1 MLAGVLVLVLIA
13 AILLIGYT
21 ATGNQFAADQ
31 IASRISTPDMQVTI
45 EGARGLLAGRFRI
58 DRVELA
64 DTKGKYTEL
73 RNIELDWSPLD
84 LLDAEFHAQRIA
96 ASDINVS
103 RRPVVTIEPEPAS
116 SDASFSLPVEIAVD
130 AIDLPAIALGKP
142 LIGRE
147 ARLAV
152 KGSARAAADTIALKL
167 DATQTDRP
175 DAKALADLAY
185 AVNANTLKLDLKV
198 TEPKG
203 GLLATALQL
212 PGGPAVDL
220 SVTGDGALTDWTGI
234 IRAKLDG
241 AERLAV
247 NASHRQNAAGMHDVN
262 LNGGGAI
269 GNLMPPAFRPLF
281 EGESAVDVDA
291 SFDASGHLDI
301 RSGKL
306 INGSFTLD
314 ASGKIDPKGEVNLN
328 GSLHSVG
335 EVIPVRLPLAN
346 GELQADLRNASFV
359 ASGPYNAVAINVGA
373 DIATLALPQGRL
385 TEVFLRT
392 ETDGFDLATRAG
404 KIDVELLSQGAAV
417 SDPQLARLVVAPIEI
432 KAPFDITPTRV
443 ASEGIEIS
451 SGVLGGKVTLDYAL
465 DTETFASG
473 FNLFL
478 ASARA
483 LPEPLASKVS
493 GMIEL
498 SGKINGTPDDLAFN
512 QVKLASNLLTA
523 EVSGTLKANELTA
536 SLAGDIPALTA
547 FQPTVDGKVHV
558 TADLTGPLSA
568 LVIKAG
574 ITSDQIT
581 ASGRKL
587 QAVDVKF
594 DGTLDPT
601 KPSGKLTLGTVL
613 DGQQINLASD
623 IVRENGLVSLPSI
636 TADIGQNLITG
647 SLNLGPDF
655 LPTGKINADLA
666 DLSTLAKLAG
676 QQADGDLKLTVDLS
690 ARNGALAA
698 TINGAGS
705 RIATQGV
712 VVSEPIINIRSA
724 DLLTERIGGVVKS
737 REIAAGA
744 NRLEALEASFDHQAT
759 STTFDLKSNFDGA
772 PLTASGLV
780 DQQPDGLQLT
790 LNTFAASPRKIPLA
804 LAMPAKVTMAGGTT
818 TIEPVMISAGSG
830 TITIEGTVADAL
842 NLTVDAN
849 ALPASLI
856 NGLAPD
862 LDTSGTVSAKADIS
876 GNAASP
882 VVSFEMSGT
891 DIAAG
896 PLKQAGRAPLQISS
910 KGTFANA
917 LLSAQTTISGIAELG
932 DLRTDAEIR
941 VGEDIRIEKFA
952 VNSNALNGSVTGTF
966 APATQAI
973 ATAFDINVTGQSMV
987 PTSIAAKLR
996 GPLRLTGKLN
1006 GTPADLAFSDIK
1018 VASNIVTADAS
1029 GTMKSGVL
1037 QANVTGALPDLSAF
1051 QPNVSGAAQFSAEAS
1066 GPTSAL
1072 AVKAQLTSAEA
1083 VLVGRAL
1090 KDLTVDL
1097 DGVVDPAS
1105 PSAKLTATGT
1115 LDEQAINVA
1124 GDLVTTEGR
1133 ISIPSLKADIG
1144 RNTMT
1149 AKLAFDSAF
1158 QPTGNVTFDLPDLG
1172 LLAALAGQQAT
1183 GDLKGQADLAAT
1195 DGKMSARIKA
1205 NGTGIAAHGLT
1216 IRNPAVD
1223 LDIPDLL
1230 TGQISGTVKAAELAA
1245 GTNRLA
1251 NLDADFALV
1260 GDRTDFT
1267 VNGILD
1273 EAPLV
1278 AKGAITRQAGGM
1290 DIALA
1295 EFSATP
1301 RKLPIKLL
1309 APATVRI
1316 ADGATDLGDIQ
1327 LSVGSG
1333 TVKLSGTAGDTL
1345 NVSASASDLPAALA
1359 NTFAPDLGADGTLS
1373 ANATV
1378 TGTATAPSV
1387 TFDATAKGLI
1397 VRQIRDAGLVA
1408 LDVTSKGT
1416 LTGNVL
1422 SAETVIDG
1430 IEKLGQTRV
1439 LSDVALADDR
1449 ISVQKLDLAS
1459 EKLNGTLTS
1468 DYVLATKR
1476 LNATFDLS
1484 TVADGLLPPQIAAKI
1499 KGPVALSGK
1508 IAGILP
1514 GDMTISDLKLKSNV
1528 LTADG
1533 TATLKGNDLHAKLAG
1548 DILDIAAFH
1557 PDASGKAQFTA
1568 DASGPLTALKIKAT
1582 LTSAEAVLAGRPLKN
1597 LDLKIDGV
1605 ADRAKPSGKITASG
1619 KLDNQKIDVS
1629 ADLVTDQGRISVPAL
1644 KANIGRNSLTGAI
1657 QLAENFLPSG
1667 NLKFDFPDIGL
1678 LAALGGQKASG
1689 DISGQID
1696 LTNVDGKIAAKIKAQ
1711 GTGIVAQGITITNPA
1726 IDLDIP
1732 DLMSGQ
1738 ISGTAKAGELASGQN
1753 RLANLDAGFALSGAK
1768 TDFDIKGN
1776 FDGAPLIAKGAVENG
1791 PDGLSLTLA
1800 NFTASPKKIPVKLS
1814 SPVTIRMVD
1823 GAADIANLTIATGKG
1838 TITVDGTAGSKLEL
1852 KIKVTA
1858 LPASLA
1864 NTFAAGLDAGG
1875 TISANATVSGTSAS
1889 PTVNFDVDWQSAVT
1903 SQIRAAGISAL
1914 AVTAKGK
1921 LEKNVLSINTNVRG
1935 GGGLTLT
1942 ANGTVGMMGSQSLN
1956 LSIKGQLPFS
1966 AVAAQLTAQGLA
1978 LKGDANFD
1986 LKIGGNAANPQV
1998 TGQIKTS
2005 GSQFIAIRQN
2015 LIVNGLGATVT
2026 LSGQTATISN
2036 LSGRLE
2042 GGGTVSASGTIG
2054 IRPGANFPADLK
2066 IKLDNAVYAD
2076 GRVVVAKMN
2085 GDLNVKGPLLG
2096 SATLGGS
2103 IRLRRADITVPERL
2117 PASLANANVKHKNA
2131 PREVVKQSSELRADA
2146 TSTADKNK
2154 AGGMRLSL
2162 KIVAPRQIFVRGR
2175 GLDAELGGEVLISGS
2190 SSAPSVSGG
2199 FKMRRGRLAIIGKR
2213 LDFTTGQITFGGGL
2227 VPALNMVASTTVN
2240 ANTLNVNVNG
2250 PANDPSFSFT
2260 SSPALPQ
2267 DEVLAQLIFGRDSAS
2282 LSPFQIA
2289 QLADAVATLSGGQR
2303 TSLFNKLRQ
2312 GLGVDDLNV
2321 GTDENGGA
2329 QVTAG
2334 KYINRRTYL
2343 ELKQGEDSTKSGVAI
2358 NLDIG
2363 KGVKLRGEATQDGN
2377 TSTGIFY
2384 EKEY

>member
-1 MLAGVLVLVLIA
+1 MGVLGLVLIA
-13 AILLIGYT
+13 LILLVGYT

-45 EGARGLLAGRFRI
+45 EGARGLLAGKFRV

-64 DTKGKYTEL
+64 DTKGKYAEL
-73 RNIELDWSPLD
+73 KDIELDWSPLD
-84 LLDAEFHAQRIA
+84 LLSAQFHAQRIA
-96 ASDINVS
+96 VSDVNVK
-103 RRPVVTIEPEPAS
+103 RQPVVTIEPEPTPS
-116 SDASFSLPVEIAVD
+116 EGGFSLPVEIAVD
-130 AIDLPAIALGKP
+130 AIDLPSIVLGKP

-147 ARLAV
+147 AKLAI
-152 KGSARAAADTIALKL
+152 KGSARAAADAIALKL
-167 DATQTDRP
+167 NANQTDRP

-185 AVNANTLKLDLKV
+185 AVNANTLKLDLKIA
-198 TEPKG
+198 EPRG

-220 SVTGDGALTDWTGI
+220 SVAGDGALSDWSGI
-234 IRAKLDG
+234 IRARLDG
-241 AERLAV
+241 VERLAV
-247 NASHRQNAAGMHDVN
+247 NASHRQNAAGMHDLN

-269 GNLMPPAFRPLF
+269 GDLMPPALRPLF
-281 EGESAVDVDA
+281 EGESAVDLDA
-291 SFDASGHLDI
+291 SFDNTGQLDI
-301 RSGKL
+301 RAGKL
-306 INGSFTLD
+306 TNGSFTLD
-314 ASGKIDPKGEVNLN
+314 ASGKIDPKGEVSLN
-328 GSLHSVG
+328 GSVHSVDQ
-335 EVIPVRLPLAN
+335 VIPVRLPVAN
-346 GELQADLRNASFV
+346 GELQADIRNASFV
-359 ASGPYNAVAINVGA
+359 ASGPYKSVAIDLSA

-385 TEVFLRT
+385 TDVFLRS

-404 KIDVELLSQGAAV
+404 RIAVELTSQGAAV
-417 SDPQLARLVVAPIEI
+417 NDPQFARLVVAPIDI
-432 KAPFDITPTRV
+432 KAPFDITATRV
-443 ASEGIEIS
+443 ASDAIEIS
-451 SGVLGGKVTLDYAL
+451 SGAIGGKITLDYAL
-465 DTETFASG
+465 DTATIASA
-473 FNLFL
+473 FNLFV
-478 ASARA
+478 APARA

-498 SGKINGTPDDLAFN
+498 SGKVDGKADDLAFD
-512 QVKLASNLLTA
+512 QIRLASNLLTA
-523 EVSGTLKANELTA
+523 EVSGTLKDNELTA
-536 SLAGDIPALTA
+536 SLTGDIPALAA
-547 FQPTVDGKVHV
+547 FQPGVDGRVHV
-558 TADLTGPLSA
+558 TADLSGPLSA

-574 ITSDQIT
+574 ITSDQIST
-581 ASGRKL
+581 SGRKL
-587 QAVDVKF
+587 QTVDVKF
-594 DGTLDPT
+594 DGTIDPA
-601 KPSGKLTLGTVL
+601 KPGGKLTLGTVL
-613 DGQQINLASD
+613 DGQQINLTSD
-623 IVRENGLVSLPSI
+623 LVRENGLISLPSI
-636 TADIGQNLITG
+636 SADIGQNQITG
-647 SLNLGPDF
+647 SLELGADF

-676 QQADGDLKLTVDLS
+676 QQVEGDLKLTVDLS

-698 TINGAGS
+698 TINGTGS
-705 RIATQGV
+705 RIATPDV
-712 VVSEPIINIRSA
+712 VMSEPIINIESA
-724 DLLTERIGGVVKS
+724 DLLAQRIGGAIKS

-744 NRLEALEASFDHQAT
+744 NRLEALEATFDHQAN
-759 STTFDLKSNFDGA
+759 STTFDLKSRFDGA
-772 PLTASGLV
+772 PLTARGLV
-780 DQQPDGLQLT
+780 DQQPDGIQLS
-790 LNTFAASPRKIPLA
+790 LNAFSASPRKIPLS
-804 LAMPAKVTMAGGTT
+804 LAMPAKVTISGGTT

-830 TITIEGTVADAL
+830 TVTIEGTAADTLSL
-842 NLTVDAN
+842 NIDAT

-862 LDTSGTVSAKADIS
+862 LDVSGTVSAKASIS
-876 GNAASP
+876 GNATSP
-882 VVSFEMSGT
+882 VVNFEMSAT
-891 DIAAG
+891 SISAK
-896 PLKQAGRAPLQISS
+896 PLKDAGRPPLRITS

-917 LLSAQTTISGIAELG
+917 LLSAQTTIGGIAELG
-932 DLRTDAEIR
+932 DLRTDAGIR
-941 VGEDIRIEKFA
+941 LGEDIRIEKFIF
-952 VNSNALNGSVTGTF
+952 NSDALNGSVMGTF
-966 APATQAI
+966 SPATQAI
-973 ATAFDINVTGQSMV
+973 ATTFDINVTGQNLI
-987 PTSIAAKLR
+987 PASIAAKLD
-996 GPLRLTGKLN
+996 GPLRVTGKLD
-1006 GTPADLAFSDIK
+1006 GTPDDLAFNGIK
-1018 VASNIVTADAS
+1018 LVSNIVSADAS

-1051 QPNVSGAAQFSAEAS
+1051 QPDITGTAQFSAEAS

-1072 AVKAQLTSAEA
+1072 AIKAQLTSAQA
-1083 VLVGRAL
+1083 VLAGRPL
-1090 KDLTVDL
+1090 KDLAVNVDS
-1097 DGVVDPAS
+1097 VIDPAS

-1115 LDEQAINVA
+1115 LDGQAINVA
-1124 GDLVTTEGR
+1124 GDLVTSEGL

-1144 RNTMT
+1144 RNTLS
-1149 AKLAFDSAF
+1149 AGLAFDRAF
-1158 QPTGNVTFDLPDLG
+1158 RPTGNVTFDLPDLG

-1183 GDLKGQADLAAT
+1183 GDLKGQADLTTT

-1205 NGTGIAAHGLT
+1205 SGAGITAQGLT

-1245 GTNRLA
+1245 GANRLA
-1251 NLDADFALV
+1251 NLDADFALA
-1260 GDRTDFT
+1260 GARTDFT
-1267 VNGILD
+1267 VNGTLD
-1273 EAPLV
+1273 EQPLI
-1278 AKGAITRQAGGM
+1278 AKGAITRQPEGM
-1290 DIALA
+1290 DITLA
-1295 EFSATP
+1295 EFSASP
-1301 RKLPIKLL
+1301 RKLPIKL
-1309 APATVRI
+1309 ASPATVKI
-1316 ADGATDLGDIQ
+1316 AGGVTDLGDLQFSI
-1327 LSVGSG
+1327 GSG
-1333 TVKLSGTAGDTL
+1333 TMKLSGTASDTL
-1345 NVSASASDLPAALA
+1345 NISAKAADLPAALA
-1359 NTFAPDLGADGTLS
+1359 NTFAADLGADGTIS

-1378 TGTATAPSV
+1378 TGTATAPSI
-1387 TFDATAKGLI
+1387 TFDVTGRGLI
-1397 VRQIRDAGLVA
+1397 VRQIRDAGLA
-1408 LDVTSKGT
+1408 PLDVTSKGT
-1416 LTGNVL
+1416 FTNNLL

-1439 LSDVALADDR
+1439 TSNVALAADR
-1449 ISVQKLDLAS
+1449 ISVQKLDVAS
-1459 EKLNGTLTS
+1459 EKLNGNATA
-1468 DYVLATKR
+1468 DYTLATKQ
-1476 LNATFDLS
+1476 LNAAFDLS
-1484 TVADGLLPPQIAAKI
+1484 AIADGLLPPQIAAKV
-1499 KGPVALSGK
+1499 KGPAALSGK
-1508 IAGILP
+1508 IAGAVP
-1514 GDMTISDLKLKSNV
+1514 GDITISDLNLTSNV

-1533 TATLKGNDLHAKLAG
+1533 TATLKGNDLQAKLSG

-1568 DASGPLTALKIKAT
+1568 DASGPLAALKVKAA
-1582 LTSAEAVLAGRPLKN
+1582 LTATEAILAGRPLKN

-1605 ADRAKPSGKITASG
+1605 ADRAKPSGKVTASG
-1619 KLDNQKIDVS
+1619 TLDNQKIDVS

-1696 LTNVDGKIAAKIKAQ
+1696 LANADGKIAAKLKAK
-1711 GTGIVAQGITITNPA
+1711 GTGIIAQGVTIKNPA

-1732 DLMSGQ
+1732 DLLSGQ
-1738 ISGTAKAGELASGQN
+1738 ISGTAKAGELASGLN
-1753 RLANLDAGFALSGAK
+1753 RLANLDASFALSGAK
-1768 TDFDIKGN
+1768 TDFDIRGN
-1776 FDGAPLIAKGAVENG
+1776 FDGAPLVAKGAVENG

-1800 NFTASPKKIPVKLS
+1800 NFVASPKKIPVKLS

-1823 GAADIANLTIATGKG
+1823 GAADIANLTIATGRG
-1838 TITVDGTAGSKLEL
+1838 TITVNGTAGNNLDL

-1864 NTFAAGLDAGG
+1864 NTFASGLDAGG
-1875 TISANATVSGTSAS
+1875 TISANATVSGTPAS
-1889 PTVNFDVDWQSAVT
+1889 PMVNFDVNWQSAMT
-1903 SQIRAAGISAL
+1903 SQIRAAGIPAL
-1914 AVTAKGK
+1914 VVTAKGK
-1921 LEKNVLSINTNVRG
+1921 LENKVLSINTNVRG
-1935 GGGLTLT
+1935 GGGLTLS
-1942 ANGTVGMMGSQSLN
+1942 ANGTVGTTGSQSLN
-1956 LSIKGQLPFS
+1956 LSVKGQLPFS
-1966 AVAAQLTAQGLA
+1966 AIAAQLAAQGLA
-1978 LKGDANFD
+1978 LKGNANFD
-1986 LKIGGNAANPQV
+1986 LKIGGNASNPQI
-1998 TGQIKTS
+1998 TGRITTA

-2015 LIVNGLGATVT
+2015 LIVNRLGATVT

-2054 IRPGANFPADLK
+2054 IRPGSNFPADLK
-2066 IKLDNAVYAD
+2066 IKLDDTVYAD

-2131 PREVVKQSSELRADA
+2131 PREVVKQSRELRADT

-2190 SSAPSVSGG
+2190 ASAPSVSGG

-2227 VPALNMVASTTVN
+2227 VPALNMVASTVVN
-2240 ANTLNVNVNG
+2240 ATTLNVNVNG

-2343 ELKQGEDSTKSGVAI
+2343 ELKQGEDATKSGVAI

-2363 KGVKLRGEATQDGN
+2363 KGVKLRGEATADGN